1 MGYQSLLF
9 LHLPQ
14 IYYCKMQQDSRS
26 KIAFEDF
33 KGDPFALH
41 SSYCDTKGEGAGD
54 SEQRQRSLKEDETL
68 GELMV
73 V

>member
-1 MGYQSLLF
+1 
-9 LHLPQ
+9 
-14 IYYCKMQQDSRS
+14 MQWDSRS

-41 SSYCDTKGEGAGD
+41 SSYCDTKGGGPGD